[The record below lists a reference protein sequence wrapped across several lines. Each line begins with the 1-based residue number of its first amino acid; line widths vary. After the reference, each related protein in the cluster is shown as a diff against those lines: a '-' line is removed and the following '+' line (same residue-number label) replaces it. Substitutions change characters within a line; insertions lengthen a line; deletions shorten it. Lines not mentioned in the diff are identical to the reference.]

1 MVSIEMKRKAPYL
14 SYRTFKTF
22 LDSLR
27 VSGLPTRVDRSMMA
41 SKSGSTQAL
50 LLSTIRFLGLI
61 SENGIPTAELEKLI
75 NSHGQDRQEK
85 WRAIV
90 KRSYPQLFTAQFDL
104 ERATTREV
112 EEVFEKEGVTSQETV
127 RKCVTFFSLAA
138 RDAGI
143 KLSPHIKPYAGRKLA
158 GRRLRP
164 VEDNRPDAIGKSEGM
179 QTNGVQD
186 DSALLSKFPSF
197 DPSWTEDQIDKW
209 LDAFRRL
216 SRILNEAKATDHFE

>member
-1 MVSIEMKRKAPYL
+1 M
-14 SYRTFKTF
+14 SYRIFKNF

-75 NSHGQDRQEK
+75 SLEGKDRQER
-85 WRAIV
+85 WCSIV
-90 KRSYPQLFTAQFDL
+90 KRSYPQLFSPQFDL
-104 ERATTREV
+104 ERATTREL
-112 EEVFEKEGVTSQETV
+112 EEIFEKEGVSSQETV

-143 KLSPHIKPYAGRKLA
+143 KLSPHIKPYAGRRLT
-158 GRRLRP
+158 GRRRP
-164 VEDNRPDAIGKSEGM
+164 VEDTQPNTGRSSKASS
-179 QTNGVQD
+179 TNGIHDQ
-186 DSALLSKFPSF
+186 STLLSKFPSF
-197 DPSWTEDQIDKW
+197 DPSWTEEQISKW
-209 LDAFRRL
+209 LDAFSRL
-216 SRILNEAKATDHFE
+216 SRILNDAKTTNHAE